1 MSSRRTAFQGVT
13 AILQNSWFAGFLRGT
28 IWRGSSKA
36 VCVPGLNCYSCPGAW
51 GSCPIGSLQAVFN
64 RASDRISLYVSGL
77 IGLFGIVLGRLVCGW
92 LCPFGLVQELLYRIR
107 SRKVR
112 IGPTRLRYLKY
123 AVLAILVVLM
133 PLLVRDRFGVGD
145 PWFCKLICPAGTLEA
160 ALPLLALNASLRDAA
175 GWLFVWK
182 ASILVATVVASV
194 VVYRPF
200 CRFVCPLGAIY
211 GLFNRISFV
220 QLTLNEDTCTHCGVC
235 GRLQD
240 GCGPIGPS
248 RRPRVHPLQRLRRHL
263 PGARPIPGP
272 AVRSAEAAYRHQLS
286 RLCYACR
293 YSASTAHQKC

>member
-1 MSSRRTAFQGVT
+1 MSSHRTAFQGVT
-13 AILQNSWFAGFLRGT
+13 AILQNSWFTGFLRGRV
-28 IWRGSSKA
+28 WRGSSKA

-64 RASDRISLYVSGL
+64 RASGRISLYVSGL

-123 AVLAILVVLM
+123 AVLAVLVVLM

-160 ALPLLALNASLRDAA
+160 AVPLLALNASLRGAA

-211 GLFNRISFV
+211 GLLNRISFV

-235 GRLQD
+235 TDVCKMGVD
-240 GCGPIGPS
+240 PS
-248 RRPRVHPLQRLRRHL
+248 VHPGDPECIRCSDCVAVCPVHALSLGLPSSQRK
-263 PGARPIPGP
+263 
-272 AVRSAEAAYRHQLS
+272 QL
-286 RLCYACR
+286 
-293 YSASTAHQKC
+293 TVTD